1 MWSKILLYIILLFC
15 SISGY
20 AQTQG
25 ETCVFLDGS
34 TYAPVAWDNY
44 IVINTSN
51 VHVKAENG
59 ANYLY
64 FDINLLRKGVW
75 YDPTGLS
82 GRPSGGKQTKA
93 FNSLNLYF
101 DFNTSVMGV
110 NVNPA
115 AKTSDIECVAS
126 PTINDPDLTEGED
139 WPFSDYFTYRGNIQT
154 FPPPTNTIGDITIV
168 LEDAG
173 SANYFPIPTDVPKYY
188 ATYRWKIK
196 DNATGRTNIKLR
208 MGEGASTDY
217 FSLAANAK
225 DGYMG
230 ICTSGESLDIQIGE
244 DVPVSPEI
252 TNLVADASGK
262 ACSGKEQTFVATVKN
277 EYDDIT
283 WVLKTTAG
291 VVASNAGTIKSTAKG
306 TVTVTWADAAK
317 GDYQLCGI
325 PKKAGAP
332 DGVEYCKTFTVFE
345 TPKVTLAYDNSQ
357 MCSGTTVTLK
367 PQVAYGA
374 GAPADA
380 TVADLTKYNWT
391 GGVSPGTA
399 LTYSAVLTDT
409 KKTYN
414 FSAETP
420 AAKGS
425 CPVSATVD
433 LTGKAAPVI
442 DAITKEFPL
451 LGTIMPDN
459 TYLVGDM
466 IKLSVPSNPNY
477 KYEWTINGNKVG
489 TNYFYII
496 GSATDAAYSGSV
508 LVTDNTSGCSAT
520 VSFTLTKNTSGCGVT
535 ASITDK
541 NGTTPVTICTNG
553 IALLKVKA
561 NLTCSTVGNTVTSYA
576 WYKKEGSEW
585 VKKDSIVAAGTTE
598 NIFVARSAGSYQ
610 ARVYTVRGMNKA
622 EITVTTSGSI
632 ALADVVKTISP
643 LQVKRGNPT
652 VLAASSVDVNSY
664 LWSPETM
671 FASGGNVGQY
681 PVTKAINNN
690 TKFYV
695 YGTHYSN
702 CVSMDSTVVE
712 LSDKA
717 LVVRIDVSG
726 SPVCNKGKARM
737 TAVVS
742 GDNASGN
749 YEYAWTADSYSFGCP
764 TDQQEAVIDIQDNIS
779 NDLSLTRVVVVKDK
793 VTGSTGIASAQ
804 VLVKALTGPKFQFD
818 GVVSGLVCQKQKVTV
833 RNTNATAIASYDW
846 YIKKDG
852 VVTTKINGGASQVFN
867 ERGDYTVWIAAK
879 TNTGAYCYSDTVNT
893 KTSFAVKGFDLA
905 WNTRPADNYKSGQT
919 LQAEVQAS
927 GSSGYKF
934 EWFTPIGGTASG
946 VPTANPN
953 GYKLEGAKENS
964 YTFKVNVTDVN
975 KCSRDS
981 AITVNK
987 LNSEVDPGL
996 MLALTSKEVNYCNGG
1011 TAIMSASAK
1020 GGSGP
1025 YDFIWYTVGNENAPL
1040 QTAQVTASGGKPA
1053 FNQYV
1058 STTAFTV
1065 DTKIVVKVTDA
1076 SSPKLIRRDTVT
1088 VKKINQQAPRISAGD
1103 DRKIAYGSKTYLLGA
1118 VIAGTPTSWVWE
1130 DAATIQS
1137 GSTTQ
1142 YPMTKSLIQ
1151 ETTFTAYAIDANK
1164 CTSALDDVKIGVTND
1179 PSYALTVDIKEPG
1192 LLCNGSVV
1200 TLDAEV
1206 SPADRT
1212 IAKWAWNA
1220 TLGSFNNKTI
1230 ENPELT
1236 MTTTANTTT
1245 DLLVMVEDANGVT
1258 AVDKVTVIVQKS
1270 TAPDLKLEGY
1280 KNHADAEKY
1289 ICSEE
1294 TELKVSSTN
1303 GVQLS
1308 TCSWYVDGVEVKNSD
1323 NTPYKGLTYK
1333 HKVENA
1339 IYQTI
1344 SATAL
1349 SSVSCPS
1356 ANKAEVSLLF
1366 FPRPVLAWASSSS
1379 PNVVQPGDAV
1389 SVTADLTK
1397 TTAPNYTYKWTHTG
1411 ASLNPPGYT
1420 DGGEAASPATSA
1432 TSTPT
1437 LSGGAS
1443 EGTHPYYFQ
1452 VSVSDKYGCQSVEI
1466 KKTISVNGNALYVA
1480 VSSKHGDYC
1489 TNGSAVLKADV
1500 VPPDAAG
1507 LTYVWYK
1514 GGTVLAGETG
1524 KELLV
1529 ANPDDVSEYHVEV
1542 TAADGKSGSSAP
1554 FKLTLSNANT
1564 APVLTG
1570 VDQKIPSG
1578 TKTALIVTTPANISA
1593 WQWQPED
1600 KLATGESKLRSPYTV
1615 KLNAQQYYTVYG
1627 VDDNGCV
1634 GSAKILVETIAKTPP
1649 AEADPELMVKV
1660 IPSPETIC
1668 VGNSLDLS
1676 TKVWTIAG
1684 QTPTYEWLPND
1695 GNLSAY
1701 NTANP
1706 VFNPTQAAL
1715 PVGIYSYT
1723 VKVTEGIFVAAARVD
1738 IHVVNGQIPALVRDD
1753 DASGQYCAGSDFVV
1767 KVQNN
1772 VGIKKYNWT
1781 VNGVLDTKVTGNTYT
1796 WPAVQEGI
1804 RYVVKVT
1811 AESNEHCR
1819 TTAALEIDEMIL
1831 PALKLNPLQIKDS
1844 CGQVIIVADAGN
1856 KANYTWELVSGD
1868 TYLDKSNGKT
1878 NDTLYLKQKSPGFTT
1893 ASVGYSVKVTV
1904 APAGGGCQS
1913 VGSLA
1918 SKVYFRPKVELAL
1931 WKPAGESIGL
1941 PYVVTDKGTVA
1952 SVSVDGLKSSFG
1964 VTNSSVSWSARANV
1978 AGTQSAAKIE
1988 NIQKDDTI
1996 SIVVANKEVK
2006 TCMATDSMPIYLY
2019 PEAPKVDIDTVD
2031 KSFVNVGLYVSGGS
2045 GDSYTIWSRRCDPYC
2060 LTDRFSGNKIYV
2072 KEPTGINLSKSIK
2085 LWREPKMDTL
2095 EFYYVTSERTIQ
2107 GRVWEGRKTSDTV
2120 GYNLYPVEVNPTVGK
2135 ASLNLMST
2143 YFDMSA
2149 KGANGIKYTVA
2160 DMFNLYSDN
2169 IRYIKRWDYAN
2180 QLWVSSRKMAN
2191 GVITNEFDVVPGM
2204 VLQLDPIVETKILQ
2218 YGKLIPRLSTDLLN
2232 TNNSP
2237 KANLSHS
2244 YVWLHRLDLVDA
2256 KAILVEFS
2264 NIKFVKSWSFKNQ
2277 LWISSRLMGS
2287 TAVNNFS
2294 TTGLLPLQFEVTT
2307 KVNWK

>member
-1 MWSKILLYIILLFC
+1 MRRYLFILCLLLLGFLELP
-15 SISGY
+15 
-20 AQTQG
+20 AQVFYGKENIPTAADYCGG
-25 ETCVFLDGS
+25 EYGTN
-34 TYAPVAWDNY
+34 WDNTIEVSLENARIEGEY
-44 IVINTSN
+44 FVFDIVFSRVARWVLLKNSRLINMMFATTLSFDYNMDALSTTRADVSFEFDPEWNPDITYCTMTYDLINNTSIGDHYLVLN
-51 VHVKAENG
+51 ILEMSGGPTFSAAG
-59 ANYLY
+59 AFSRFGQVRWKLKSAASGKTGVV
-64 FDINLLRKGVW
+64 LRK
-75 YDPTGLS
+75 
-82 GRPSGGKQTKA
+82 
-93 FNSLNLYF
+93 
-101 DFNTSVMGV
+101 
-110 NVNPA
+110 
-115 AKTSDIECVAS
+115 
-126 PTINDPDLTEGED
+126 
-139 WPFSDYFTYRGNIQT
+139 
-154 FPPPTNTIGDITIV
+154 
-168 LEDAG
+168 
-173 SANYFPIPTDVPKYY
+173 TDVPRGTAGSLVVGTSNQPACVVQSGNADITAG
-188 ATYRWKIK
+188 ATP
-196 DNATGRTNIKLR
+196 
-208 MGEGASTDY
+208 
-217 FSLAANAK
+217 
-225 DGYMG
+225 
-230 ICTSGESLDIQIGE
+230 
-244 DVPVSPEI
+244 VVSPEI

-291 VVASNAGTIKSTAKG
+291 AVASNAGTIKSTAKG

-409 KKTYN
+409 KKIYN

-561 NLTCSTVGNTVTSYA
+561 NLTCPGSGNTVTSYA
-576 WYKKEGSEW
+576 WYKKDGSVW

-598 NIFVARSAGSYQ
+598 NIFVARSAGDYQ
-610 ARVYTVRGMNKA
+610 ARVYTARGMNKA

-652 VLAASSVDVNSY
+652 VLAASSVDVTSY

-749 YEYAWTADSYSFGCP
+749 YEYAWTADSYSFAYP

-852 VVTTKINGGASQVFN
+852 VVTTKINGGDSQVFN

-905 WNTRPADNYKSGQT
+905 WNTRPADNYQSGQT

-934 EWFTPIGGTASG
+934 EWLTPIGGTASG

-964 YTFKVNVTDVN
+964 YTFKVKVTDVN
-975 KCSRDS
+975 ECSRDS

-1142 YPMTKSLIQ
+1142 YPMTKPLIQ

-1206 SPADRT
+1206 SPGDRT

-1258 AVDKVTVIVQKS
+1258 AVDKVAVTVQKS
-1270 TAPDLKLEGY
+1270 TAPDLQLTGY
-1280 KNHADAEKY
+1280 KNHIEAGDY

-1308 TCSWYVDGVEVKNSD
+1308 ACSWYVDGIEVKNSD

-1333 HKVENA
+1333 HKEENTRIRA
-1339 IYQTI
+1339 I
-1344 SATAL
+1344 SVTAL
-1349 SSVSCPS
+1349 SNESCPS
-1356 ANKAEVSLLF
+1356 ANKVELSLQAF
-1366 FPRPVLAWASSSS
+1366 QRPVLAWASSSS
-1379 PNVVQPGDAV
+1379 FDLVQPGDPV

-1397 TTAPNYTYKWTHTG
+1397 TGTPNYTYKWTHTG
-1411 ASLNPPGYT
+1411 ESVNPPGYT
-1420 DGGEAASPATSA
+1420 DGGSASPATSA
-1432 TSTPT
+1432 TSTPI
-1437 LSGGAS
+1437 LNDGAS
-1443 EGTHPYYFQ
+1443 EATHPYYFQ

-1489 TNGSAVLKADV
+1489 AGGSAVLKADV
-1500 VPPDAAG
+1500 VPADAAG

-1578 TKTALIVTTPANISA
+1578 TKTALIVTTTPANANISA

-1634 GSAKILVETIAKTPP
+1634 GSAKILVETIAITPP

-1660 IPSPETIC
+1660 IPSPDTIC

>member
-1 MWSKILLYIILLFC
+1 MRRYLFILCLLLLGFLELP
-15 SISGY
+15 
-20 AQTQG
+20 AQVFYGKENVPTAADYCGG
-25 ETCVFLDGS
+25 EYGTN
-34 TYAPVAWDNY
+34 WDNTIEVSLENARIEGEY
-44 IVINTSN
+44 FVFDIVFSRVARWVLLKNSRLINMMFATTLSFDYNMDALSTTRADVSFEFDPEWNPDITYCTMTYDLINNTSIGDHYLVLN
-51 VHVKAENG
+51 ILEMSGGPTFPAAG
-59 ANYLY
+59 AFSRFGQVRWKLKSAASGKTGVV
-64 FDINLLRKGVW
+64 LRK
-75 YDPTGLS
+75 
-82 GRPSGGKQTKA
+82 
-93 FNSLNLYF
+93 
-101 DFNTSVMGV
+101 
-110 NVNPA
+110 
-115 AKTSDIECVAS
+115 
-126 PTINDPDLTEGED
+126 
-139 WPFSDYFTYRGNIQT
+139 
-154 FPPPTNTIGDITIV
+154 
-168 LEDAG
+168 
-173 SANYFPIPTDVPKYY
+173 TDVPRGTAGSLVVGTSNQPACVVQSGNADITAG
-188 ATYRWKIK
+188 ATP
-196 DNATGRTNIKLR
+196 
-208 MGEGASTDY
+208 
-217 FSLAANAK
+217 
-225 DGYMG
+225 
-230 ICTSGESLDIQIGE
+230 
-244 DVPVSPEI
+244 VVSPEI

-291 VVASNAGTIKSTAKG
+291 AVASNAGTIKSTAKG

-325 PKKAGAP
+325 PKKAGAL

-442 DAITKEFPL
+442 AAITKEFPL

-496 GSATDAAYSGSV
+496 GSATEATYNGSV

-561 NLTCSTVGNTVTSYA
+561 NLTCPGSGNTVTSYA
-576 WYKKEGSEW
+576 WYKKDGSVW

-610 ARVYTVRGMNKA
+610 ARVYTARGMNKA

-879 TNTGAYCYSDTVNT
+879 TNPGVYCYSDTVNN

-905 WNTRPADNYKSGQT
+905 WNTRPADNYQSGQT

-934 EWFTPIGGTASG
+934 EWLTPIGGTASG

-964 YTFKVNVTDVN
+964 YTFKVKVTDVN
-975 KCSRDS
+975 ECSRDS

-1025 YDFIWYTVGNENAPL
+1025 YDFIWYTVGNENSPL

-1058 STTAFTV
+1058 SSTAFTV

-1142 YPMTKSLIQ
+1142 YPMTKPLIQ

-1200 TLDAEV
+1200 TLGAEV
-1206 SPADRT
+1206 SPGDRT

-1258 AVDKVTVIVQKS
+1258 AVDKVAVTVQKS
-1270 TAPDLKLEGY
+1270 TAPDLQLTGY
-1280 KNHADAEKY
+1280 KNHVDAGNY

-1308 TCSWYVDGVEVKNSD
+1308 ACSWYVDGVEVKNSD

-1333 HKVENA
+1333 HKVENTV
-1339 IYQTI
+1339 YQTI

-1349 SSVSCPS
+1349 SSESCPS
-1356 ANKAEVSLLF
+1356 ANKVDVSLQS

-1379 PNVVQPGDAV
+1379 LSVVQPGDPV

-1397 TTAPNYTYKWTHTG
+1397 TTTPNYTYKWTHTG
-1411 ASLNPPGYT
+1411 TSLNPPGYT
-1420 DGGEAASPATSA
+1420 DGGVIPGAATSA
-1432 TSTPT
+1432 TSTPI
-1437 LSGGAS
+1437 LNGGAS

-1452 VSVSDKYGCQSVEI
+1452 VSVSDKYGCQSVKIE
-1466 KKTISVNGNALYVA
+1466 KTVSVNGDALYVA

-1514 GGTVLAGETG
+1514 GATVLAGETG
-1524 KELLV
+1524 EELLV

-1554 FKLTLSNANT
+1554 FKLTLNNANT

-1668 VGNSLDLS
+1668 VGNLLDLS

-1684 QTPTYEWLPND
+1684 HTPTYEWLPND

-1706 VFNPTQAAL
+1706 VFNATQAAL
-1715 PVGIYSYT
+1715 PVGVYSYT
-1723 VKVTEGIFVAAARVD
+1723 VKVTEDIFVAAARVD
-1738 IHVVNGQIPALVRDD
+1738 IHVVNGQIPVLVRDD

-1767 KVQNN
+1767 KVRND

-2019 PEAPKVDIDTVD
+2019 PEAPKVDIDT
-2031 KSFVNVGLYVSGGS
+2031 N
-2045 GDSYTIWSRRCDPYC
+2045 TC
-2060 LTDRFSGNKIYV
+2060 LTDIAIKWPSLSADSVRVWGIVDDAYNTAGKNYKLQTSAKASILKWV
-2072 KEPTGINLSKSIK
+2072 EPDMAKRLK
-2085 LWREPKMDTL
+2085 
-2095 EFYYVTSERTIQ
+2095 FYYLQSVKNIQ
-2107 GRVWEGRKTSDTV
+2107 GRSFASKVTSDTV
-2120 GYNLYPVEVNPTVGK
+2120 GWLKQTLYGVNHVSNGMENVIAYP
-2135 ASLNLMST
+2135 
-2143 YFDMSA
+2143 FDMSS
-2149 KGANGIKYTVA
+2149 KGIVTNRDLFLKLINCKLTEGGGMTGYWDFALQIWGNEIFMDFGNGVEGVDVA
-2160 DMFNLYSDN
+2160 FNLTPGN
-2169 IRYIKRWDYAN
+2169 IYN
-2180 QLWVSSRKMAN
+2180 
-2191 GVITNEFDVVPGM
+2191 VIFDGASID
-2204 VLQLDPIVETKILQ
+2204 QADILM
-2218 YGKLIPRLSTDLLN
+2218 YGKLSRPHKYNFIMN
-2232 TNNSP
+2232 TNGEASEAFVLYP
-2237 KANLSHS
+2237 LSMS
-2244 YVWLHRLDLVDA
+2244 NRKQLQPLGDA
-2256 KAILVEFS
+2256 LKCDFLGYY
-2264 NIKFVKSWSFKNQ
+2264 SF
-2277 LWISSRLMGS
+2277 
-2287 TAVNNFS
+2287 
-2294 TTGLLPLQFEVTT
+2294 PLQVYENILGFDMGGMMWSPAEGDVDSPVIEPWMPVRFTILENIL
-2307 KVNWK
+2307 NWSK